1 MSAIASFYLLKNE
14 ESVNLV
20 NAAKA
25 QDIALKK
32 KRWGIFPPKLP
43 LNPDPLWN
51 FVETKTQQL
60 EEYPYSGYLLLD
72 IELMIP
78 DVLASNHVLGVE
90 LSKIV
95 QSTFISFG
103 ENEAAHAI
111 SILQN
116 SNVTKS
122 SIKDFLIGEERED
135 DFPEIVPPILHS
147 IEILKL
153 WLSKVK
159 GNQTGVLNIG

>member
-1 MSAIASFYLLKNE
+1 MSAIASFYLLNHE
-14 ESVNLV
+14 ESANFV

-43 LNPDPLWN
+43 LNPDPLWT
-51 FVETKTQQL
+51 FVKTRTQQL

-72 IELMIP
+72 VELMIP
-78 DVLASNHVLGVE
+78 DVLASNHILGIE

-95 QSTFISFG
+95 QSTFISFS
-103 ENEAAHAI
+103 ENEAVQAI

-116 SNVTKS
+116 SNVTKN
-122 SIKDFLIGEERED
+122 SIKDFLLGEERED

-159 GNQTGVLNIG
+159 GKQIGVLSIG